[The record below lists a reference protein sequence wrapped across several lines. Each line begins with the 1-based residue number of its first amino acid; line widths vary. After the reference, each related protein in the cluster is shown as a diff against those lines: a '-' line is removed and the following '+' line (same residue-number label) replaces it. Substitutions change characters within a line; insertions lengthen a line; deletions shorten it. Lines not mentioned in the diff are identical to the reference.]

1 MKFSCLQE
9 NLNKGLQIITRAV
22 PAKGSLPILSN
33 VLISTE
39 NGRLKL
45 AATNLETA
53 ITTYVNA
60 SIDKEGAITVPA
72 KVLKELVANLHPST
86 IEIKMDN
93 DILHLKSDNTKSKL
107 NGTDAKDY
115 PELPSISKDET
126 SLELDPTVFAQ
137 AVSMVTFASSMDE
150 SRPIFTG
157 VYVTYEKGKMV
168 LAATDGFR
176 LSEKSI
182 TVGKSDA
189 KKFTALIPAKTLAE
203 VSKVFASSASP
214 LKMVLSEN
222 ENLAL
227 FSSEDTT
234 IATRIIDGQYPD
246 YKKIIPS
253 TATVKATFNS
263 GEFLEAVRL
272 TTVFVKEGT
281 NNTIK
286 LRVDP
291 EGLIKISSLN
301 NETGTHESE
310 IPAET
315 EGEMLEI
322 AFSSKYLLDFLNNV
336 KGEKINMEASSNSTA
351 CIFKTDV
358 TEDFLHIIMPIQL

>member
-1 MKFSCLQE
+1 
-9 NLNKGLQIITRAV
+9 
-22 PAKGSLPILSN
+22 
-33 VLISTE
+33 
-39 NGRLKL
+39 
-45 AATNLETA
+45 
-53 ITTYVNA
+53 
-60 SIDKEGAITVPA
+60 
-72 KVLKELVANLHPST
+72 
-86 IEIKMDN
+86 
-93 DILHLKSDNTKSKL
+93 
-107 NGTDAKDY
+107 
-115 PELPSISKDET
+115 
-126 SLELDPTVFAQ
+126 
-137 AVSMVTFASSMDE
+137 
-150 SRPIFTG
+150 
-157 VYVTYEKGKMV
+157 MV

-203 VSKVFASSASP
+203 VSKVFASSTSP

-253 TATVKATFNS
+253 TATVKAVFNS

-351 CIFKTDV
+351 CIFKTDK